1 MCFHTCEFCCR
12 IRTSDT
18 SGNAH
23 SCVSWSVLVKLQWH
37 SSGSGYCP
45 PAVDMGATG
54 AVIVRNP
61 GMMNGSCLIISHD
74 LNKDLEE
81 PQISMKTIALLLLA
95 ASAISILGSTGVAFA
110 QDGASSGD
118 SMKLLGAGLAF
129 GIAAGGAGIG
139 LGQVGAAGLA
149 VISENPALQSKV
161 FIFVGM
167 VESIAI
173 YGIVMMFIILGQ

>member
-1 MCFHTCEFCCR
+1 M
-12 IRTSDT
+12 
-18 SGNAH
+18 
-23 SCVSWSVLVKLQWH
+23 K
-37 SSGSGYCP
+37 P
-45 PAVDMGATG
+45 
-54 AVIVRNP
+54 IV
-61 GMMNGSCLIISHD
+61 
-74 LNKDLEE
+74 
-81 PQISMKTIALLLLA
+81 LLLLA
-95 ASAISILGSTGVAFA
+95 TLVISFTGLTGLAYA
-110 QDGASSGD
+110 AEGEAPMSEGD

>member
-1 MCFHTCEFCCR
+1 
-12 IRTSDT
+12 
-18 SGNAH
+18 
-23 SCVSWSVLVKLQWH
+23 
-37 SSGSGYCP
+37 
-45 PAVDMGATG
+45 
-54 AVIVRNP
+54 
-61 GMMNGSCLIISHD
+61 
-74 LNKDLEE
+74 
-81 PQISMKTIALLLLA
+81 MKTIVFLLLVA
-95 ASAISILGSTGVAFA
+95 AAISITGSTGIAFA
-110 QDGASSGD
+110 AEGDSAASNTD
-118 SMKLLGAGLAF
+118 SMKFLGAGLAF

>member
-1 MCFHTCEFCCR
+1 
-12 IRTSDT
+12 
-18 SGNAH
+18 
-23 SCVSWSVLVKLQWH
+23 
-37 SSGSGYCP
+37 
-45 PAVDMGATG
+45 
-54 AVIVRNP
+54 
-61 GMMNGSCLIISHD
+61 
-74 LNKDLEE
+74 
-81 PQISMKTIALLLLA
+81 MKTIVLLLLA

-110 QDGASSGD
+110 AEEGASSGD

>member
-1 MCFHTCEFCCR
+1 
-12 IRTSDT
+12 
-18 SGNAH
+18 
-23 SCVSWSVLVKLQWH
+23 
-37 SSGSGYCP
+37 
-45 PAVDMGATG
+45 
-54 AVIVRNP
+54 
-61 GMMNGSCLIISHD
+61 
-74 LNKDLEE
+74 
-81 PQISMKTIALLLLA
+81 MKTIVLLLLA

-110 QDGASSGD
+110 AEEGASSGD
-118 SMKLLGAGLAF
+118 SMKILGAGLAF
-129 GIAAGGAGIG
+129 GLAALGAGLG